1 MTNTIA
7 VSVDN
12 VSKNYGVTAALDS
25 VNVTIREGEVHGL
38 IGRNGAG
45 KSTLIRCITGL
56 EAPDSGEI
64 RYFGESAPAAGRA
77 DEWQSLVGTV
87 QQRAPMVDHLSV
99 AENIFLNRYPRGAAG
114 AISWKRMM
122 AEADDLLDEWHI
134 KANPRQLVGEVG
146 VEARG
151 LIQIARVLS
160 LGSRVVLLDEP
171 TVQLDRNATKRLFD
185 HVREMR
191 ERGVT
196 FVFVSHFLDEVAQL
210 CDSATVLRDGKV
222 LWSRPTSE
230 IGRDDL
236 VEAVLAGAQRGSMRL
251 GAQSDRSSG
260 VILKVAGL
268 GDRTGAFSDIGFEVR
283 AGELVAI
290 AGLGGSGKNELGEAL
305 VGERRPS
312 AGSVSVA
319 GKVVDT
325 TSVRG
330 AQKAGIA
337 FVPPDRHRSGYVPQ
351 LDVAENMTMSI
362 PGRLGRYGFVSP
374 RARRETSRLLI
385 ESVTLVPPRPE
396 LLVSGLSG
404 GNQQKVVFARA
415 TALEPSVLLLSSPT
429 AGVDIAAKDIIYEL
443 IRKALERGV
452 AVVMISDDL
461 DEIQIASRVLVMV
474 KGEIVAELHDPAES
488 QVVRAMEGMEQ
499 EV

>member
-1 MTNTIA
+1 MTDTIA

-12 VSKNYGVTAALDS
+12 VSKRYGVTTALDAVS
-25 VNVTIREGEVHGL
+25 VTIRAGEVHGL

-45 KSTLIRCITGL
+45 KSTLIRAITGL
-56 EAPDSGEI
+56 EAPDAGEI
-64 RYFGESAPAAGRA
+64 RYFGDRAPAAGSTEQWR
-77 DEWQSLVGTV
+77 SLVGTV
-87 QQRAPMVDHLSV
+87 QQRAPMIDHLSV

-114 AISWKRMM
+114 GISWKRMM
-122 AEADDLLDEWHI
+122 DEADELLTEWHI
-134 KANPRQLVGEVG
+134 DANPRQLVGEVS

-171 TVQLDRNATKRLFD
+171 TVQLDRNATRRLFD
-185 HVREMR
+185 HVLEMR

-196 FVFVSHFLDEVAQL
+196 FVFVSHFLDEIAQL
-210 CDSATVLRDGKV
+210 CDSATVLRDGRV

-230 IGRDDL
+230 IGREDL
-236 VEAVLAGAQRGSMRL
+236 VEAVLAGAQQGSTRL
-251 GAQSDRSSG
+251 ASRADKGAPAVLQ
-260 VILKVAGL
+260 VAGL
-268 GDRTGAFSDIGFEVR
+268 GDKADTFRNVGFEVH

-290 AGLGGSGKNELGEAL
+290 AGLAGSGKNELGETI
-305 VGERRPS
+305 VGERRRS
-312 AGSVSVA
+312 TGDVRVSGS
-319 GKVVDT
+319 VVDT
-325 TSVRG
+325 RSVRG
-330 AQKAGIA
+330 AQKSGIA

-362 PGRLGRYGFVSP
+362 PGRLGRGGFVSP
-374 RARRETSRLLI
+374 RRRRELGKTLI

-429 AGVDIAAKDIIYEL
+429 AGVDIAAKDIIYAL
-443 IRKALERGV
+443 IREALDRGV

-499 EV
+499 EA